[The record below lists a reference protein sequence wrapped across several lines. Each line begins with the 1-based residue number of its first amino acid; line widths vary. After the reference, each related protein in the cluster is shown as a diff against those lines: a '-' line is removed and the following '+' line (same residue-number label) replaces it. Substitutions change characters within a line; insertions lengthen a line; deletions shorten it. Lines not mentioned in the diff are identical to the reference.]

1 MSSSSASPAKLR
13 DEAGAAMRMKWKL
26 MLVLPSAAFLAVFFL
41 LPLAWSVMFSL
52 SGEGG
57 GGAYYIKVLTDGYY
71 LRVLVNTLLLG
82 LTVTFFCALIG
93 YPVGYYIARN
103 DHLFS
108 RIVMFAVLAPLMVS
122 IVMRSFGW
130 VVLLGRQGLLNS
142 TLSWL
147 GFSEPLVL
155 LHAWPGVAIA
165 LVHVLLPY
173 MIISVATVVASISV
187 DFEQAAQTLGANGW
201 RIFTRVTFPLSLDGL
216 GTGCIL
222 VFMLAVGGFVTTLL
236 VGGDN
241 TMTLP
246 LLIYQQ
252 VSLVG
257 DFGFASALGNILL
270 VAAFIILY
278 LQARLIRAR
287 GRA

>member
-1 MSSSSASPAKLR
+1 
-13 DEAGAAMRMKWKL
+13 MRMKWKL
-26 MLVLPSAAFLAVFFL
+26 MLVLPSALLLLAFFL
-41 LPLAWSVMFSL
+41 IPLGWSVMFSL
-52 SGEGG
+52 GGEGG

-71 LRVLVNTLLLG
+71 LRVLLNTLLLG
-82 LTVTFFCALIG
+82 LVVTFFCALIG

-103 DHLFS
+103 DHLFA
-108 RIVMFAVLAPLMVS
+108 RFVMFAVLAPLMVS

-142 TLSWL
+142 VLGWL
-147 GFSEPLVL
+147 GVSEPVVL

-173 MIISVATVVASISV
+173 MVISVATVVASISA
-187 DFEQAAQTLGANGW
+187 DFEQAAQTLGANRW
-201 RIFTRVTFPLSLDGL
+201 RTFLRVTFPLSLDGL

-252 VSLVG
+252 VTLVG
-257 DFGFASALGNILL
+257 DFGFAAALGNILL